1 MSSSEESDA
10 SNGINDASDDE
21 SEMASES
28 EDDSNDRNEI
38 KSDLSTMSFEE
49 LMKLKEQLGAKVY
62 KEAVLGE
69 TSVKP
74 KKKSTDFKRLNK
86 NRPREQ
92 SSRRQVPFLG
102 GGVKTSKKSQQTL
115 RDPRFDSKSG
125 DYDPNKFKE
134 NYKFVTEIREKEIEE
149 LKQKL
154 SKAKSDE
161 ERENI
166 KFVMQRLKNKNVEE
180 KHWEA
185 KQNILKKEQRAIQK
199 DQQEGKQPHFA
210 TKKERRAKE
219 LVQKFVELKSS
230 GGLAKHLEKKRKKNA
245 AKDRKKFSFD

>member
-1 MSSSEESDA
+1 MSSSED
-10 SNGINDASDDE
+10 SNPLDENTSDDE
-21 SEMASES
+21 SQNPSES
-28 EDDSNDRNEI
+28 EDDNTDRSAI
-38 KSDLSTMSFEE
+38 KNDLSTMSFEQ

-69 TSVKP
+69 TSSKL
-74 KKKSTDFKRLNK
+74 KKKPTDFKRLNK

-102 GGVKTSKKSQQTL
+102 GVPKTSKKNQQTI
-115 RDPRFDSKSG
+115 RDPRFDGKSG

-134 NYKFVTEIREKEIEE
+134 NYKFLRELREKEIED
-149 LKQKL
+149 LTKKL
-154 SKAKSDE
+154 QTTKSEE
-161 ERENI
+161 ERQNI

-180 KHWEA
+180 TRWET
-185 KQNILKKEQRAIQK
+185 KQNILKEEQKDIQK
-199 DQQEGKQPHFA
+199 AQQEGKQPHFA
-210 TKKERRAKE
+210 TKKEQRAKE
-219 LVQKFVELKSS
+219 LVKKFVELKSS